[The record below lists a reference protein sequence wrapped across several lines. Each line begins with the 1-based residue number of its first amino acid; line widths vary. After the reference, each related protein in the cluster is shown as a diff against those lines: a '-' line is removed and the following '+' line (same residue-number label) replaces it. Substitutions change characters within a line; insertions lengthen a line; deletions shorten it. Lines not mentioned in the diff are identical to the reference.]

1 MKIFYF
7 TGKGNSLAVAKR
19 LNGELVSIPQVMKEK
34 TSYLKM
40 KQSELFFLFTA
51 STHLKWFGNF

>member
-1 MKIFYF
+1 MIFYF
-7 TGKGNSLAVAKR
+7 TGTGNSLAVAKR

-34 TSYLKM
+34 NFIF
-40 KQSELFFLFTA
+40 EDEAIGIIFLFTA